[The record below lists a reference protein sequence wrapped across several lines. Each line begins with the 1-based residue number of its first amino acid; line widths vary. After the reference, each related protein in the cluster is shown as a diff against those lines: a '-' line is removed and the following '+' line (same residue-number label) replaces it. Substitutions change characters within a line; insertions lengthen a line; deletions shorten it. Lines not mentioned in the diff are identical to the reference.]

1 MYLEFCVNAEFC
13 EDVEFCVD
21 VKSTMKNR
29 HYFFDELDNI
39 S

>member
-1 MYLEFCVNAEFC
+1 MYFEFCVNAEFC

-21 VKSTMKNR
+21 VKSAMLNR
-29 HYFFDELDNI
+29 HHFFDELDNI